1 MPALLSPTAC
11 GSAYGHHMNLVGARG
26 DDILLIKVGWRATDR
41 AGVLF
46 AVRRRQPMMAHD
58 FRRLSDIVGADGDSL
73 CVSET
78 PCVVE

>member
-1 MPALLSPTAC
+1 MTEKPSNAKDAI
-11 GSAYGHHMNLVGARG
+11 SAKV
-26 DDILLIKVGWRATDR
+26 IKIDC